1 METIINKV
9 DQHIIEREVGNL
21 ENYRLISIGDFD
33 AYFAP
38 SSLMPNIMVEISR
51 LREITFREVG
61 EGTGLCADTDKYD
74 SYYHH
79 LFIWNTKHKEIV
91 GAYRIGFGR
100 EIMNKYGING
110 FYITSL
116 FELRESVWHMLYNT
130 LELGRSFVIKKYQ
143 RKVTPLYL
151 LWKSILLILITN
163 KADYLIG
170 PVSLSGI
177 FSDNTKALF
186 KAFLK
191 KFYADDM
198 TAMFVINK
206 EKQTLDIDKSIDKNA
221 FFNETNGDFTKLD
234 KYIQQFEPEY
244 TTPVLI
250 RQYLTQL
257 NAKAI
262 GFNVDPLFNNCLDT
276 LVLLRFN
283 DVPKDFLG
291 SLSKDLS
298 I

>member
-1 METIINKV
+1 MEKIINGIERSV
-9 DQHIIEREVGNL
+9 IERELSNL
-21 ENYRLISIGDFD
+21 ENYKLLSIGDFD
-33 AYFAP
+33 AYFVP
-38 SSLMPNIMVEISR
+38 SNLMPNIMIEISR

-61 EGTGLCADTDKYD
+61 EGTGLSADTDKYD

-79 LFIWNTKHKEIV
+79 LFIWDNQDKEIV

-110 FYITSL
+110 FYINSL

-130 LELGRSFVIKKYQ
+130 LELGRSFVVKKYQ
-143 RKVTPLYL
+143 KKVTPLFM
-151 LWKSILLILITN
+151 LWKSILLVLITN

-170 PVSLSGI
+170 PVSMSGT
-177 FSDNTKALF
+177 FSNNTKALVQLF
-186 KAFLK
+186 LRKYYTDEMVAMFINNRNHNDLEIDESIDTQAFL
-191 KFYADDM
+191 
-198 TAMFVINK
+198 
-206 EKQTLDIDKSIDKNA
+206 
-221 FFNETNGDFTKLD
+221 NETKGDFTLLD
-234 KYIQQFEPEY
+234 KYIQQYEPDY
-244 TTPVLI
+244 ATPVLI

-262 GFNVDPLFNNCLDT
+262 GFNIDPLFNNCFDT
-276 LVLLRFN
+276 LILLRFN

-291 SLSKDLS
+291 SLSKN